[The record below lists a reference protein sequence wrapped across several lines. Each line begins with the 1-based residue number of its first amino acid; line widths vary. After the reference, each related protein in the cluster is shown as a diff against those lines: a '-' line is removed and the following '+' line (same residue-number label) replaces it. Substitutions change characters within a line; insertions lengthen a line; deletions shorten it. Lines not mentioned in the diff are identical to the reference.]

1 MPGGIDV
8 MKQFYD
14 LFIFYLYIFRSGKKI
29 SKTQTCKCK
38 SYSSTFSER
47 IYINYFKKKT
57 ILRKCFM
64 YCRSFL
70 FILLLFVVI
79 FTLLELKS
87 IKFCSPLLG
96 ECFVRQTMGEQISK
110 NQKLYGQPVEPI

>member
-47 IYINYFKKKT
+47 IYINYFKKKNDFT
-57 ILRKCFM
+57 KMFYVLPIFFVYIAALCSYIHPARVDK
-64 YCRSFL
+64 YKIFL
-70 FILLLFVVI
+70 SLARGM
-79 FTLLELKS
+79 
-87 IKFCSPLLG
+87 FCATNNG
-96 ECFVRQTMGEQISK
+96 
-110 NQKLYGQPVEPI
+110 

>member
-1 MPGGIDV
+1 MI
-8 MKQFYD
+8 Y
-14 LFIFYLYIFRSGKKI
+14 LFFMYIFSVQAKKSQKLRSVNVNHIQVHSARGFI
-29 SKTQTCKCK
+29 QTV
-38 SYSSTFSER
+38 
-47 IYINYFKKKT
+47 KKKT

-110 NQKLYGQPVEPI
+110 NQQLFGQPIEPI